1 MATPAE
7 KLKRLRLPFTD
18 GKDKYATEPKAGSYG
33 IGKQGPLTEALR
45 AKRERQK
52 AREEGNS
59 TTALTPSRPAAATPS
74 PVKSADSSETSG
86 KKSFSQA
93 FREARKAG
101 QDLFTWN
108 GKKYTTEMAG
118 EKKRAE
124 ESEPKAERETTEY
137 DFGTTN
143 PSEFK
148 RGGKVKK
155 YAKGGSVSSAS
166 SRADGCAQRGK
177 TRGRVI

>member
-1 MATPAE
+1 MGTPAE
-7 KLKRLRLPFTD
+7 KLKRLRLTD
-18 GKDKYATEPKAGSYG
+18 GKSPFPEAYSSPKPGSYG
-33 IGKQGPLTEALR
+33 TGKQGPLTEALR

-52 AREEGNS
+52 AREEGAS
-59 TTALTPSRPAAATPS
+59 TSSPTPSRPTAATPS

-93 FREARKAG
+93 FREARNSGK
-101 QDLFTWN
+101 DTFTWN

-124 ESEPKAERETTEY
+124 EPEPKAERETTEY

-155 YAKGGSVSSAS
+155 YAKGGSVSS
-166 SRADGCAQRGK
+166 RADGGAQRGK
-177 TRGRVI
+177 TRGRMM